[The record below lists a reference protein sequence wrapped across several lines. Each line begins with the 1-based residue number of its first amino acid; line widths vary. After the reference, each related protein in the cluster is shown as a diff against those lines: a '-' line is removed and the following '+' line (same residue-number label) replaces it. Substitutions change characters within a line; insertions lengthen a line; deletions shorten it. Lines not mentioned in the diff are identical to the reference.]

1 MKNCGM
7 LYLIA
12 SVFMQARRNH
22 GGCSSPYFV
31 KLDLLLIENSKKL
44 QVGIPQSFV
53 VLLTLQ
59 LLALYL
65 LPILHVFNLL
75 RRRLPLRKTIFHKN
89 HISLIWAR
97 RNYHYT
103 YHSLT
108 SVVFR
113 KQPLS
118 VVPKNR

>member
-12 SVFMQARRNH
+12 SIFIRARRNY

-31 KLDLLLIENSKKL
+31 KVDLLLIESSKKL

-75 RRRLPLRKTIFHKN
+75 PRRLSLRKTIFHKN
-89 HISLIWAR
+89 HISPIWTI
-97 RNYHYT
+97 RNNHN